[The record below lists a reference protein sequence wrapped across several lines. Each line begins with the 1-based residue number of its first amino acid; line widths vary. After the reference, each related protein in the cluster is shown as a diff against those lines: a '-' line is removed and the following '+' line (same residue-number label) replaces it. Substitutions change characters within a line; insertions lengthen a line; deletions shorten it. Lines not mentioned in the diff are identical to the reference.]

1 MLEIYETSK
10 DTARRLAKIN
20 PEERRNSNFHG
31 YSGTVV
37 IDKNKEF
44 QTFKGFGGALTESA
58 GYVLSRLPAKVRN
71 EIIESYY
78 NEKDGI
84 GYTFAR
90 THMNSCDFSLENWA
104 CVEEKDESLNS
115 FSMERTNQYITPL
128 IQDAKKLAGNKFTLI
143 LTPWSAPS
151 WMKTNNDMNHGG
163 HIKPEYLPLWAEYYV
178 RFLQELK
185 KQGIEAEYFS
195 IQNEP
200 AAVQTWD
207 SCEYS
212 AKEEGEFA
220 VKYLR
225 PALDK
230 ARFTNVKILAWDH
243 NRDIL
248 KERVEGTMAVP
259 GAEKAV
265 AGIAFHWYQGD
276 QYDQVEY
283 VSEKYPD
290 KDLFFTEGCVEGG
303 PRNGA
308 WFTGERYAHNIIN
321 DLNSGCNGWT
331 DWNIVLDM
339 QGGPNHVGNYC
350 DAPVLADEKTGKAYY
365 QSSFYYIGHF
375 SKFIKPGAVRISCT
389 HDNGWVPASI
399 TGRGENLLESV
410 AFKNKDGSLVFVI
423 TNRTEADLNFHLKF
437 ADEKE
442 PVVYCIPPRSIQTYV
457 FNQ

>member
-1 MLEIYETSK
+1 MIEIYETSK
-10 DTARRLAKIN
+10 DRDRRFAKMAAQDRCN
-20 PEERRNSNFHG
+20 PDFHG
-31 YSGTVV
+31 YSGTVT
-37 IDKNKEF
+37 IDKSKNY
-44 QTFKGFGGALTESA
+44 QTFKGFGGALTEAA
-58 GYVLSRLPAKVRN
+58 GYVLSRLPETVRMSVLK
-71 EIIESYY
+71 SYY
-78 NEKDGI
+78 DEKDGI
-84 GYTFAR
+84 GYSFAR
-90 THMNSCDFSLENWA
+90 THMNSCDFSLENWS

-115 FSMERTNQYITPL
+115 FSMDRTNKYITPTIL
-128 IQDAKKLAGNKFTLI
+128 AAKSITGNKLNLLI
-143 LTPWSAPS
+143 TPWSAPA

-163 HIKPEYLPLWAEYYV
+163 HIKPEYLPLWADFYV

-185 KQGIEAEYFS
+185 KQGIEAGYFS

-212 AKEEGEFA
+212 ATEEGEFA

-230 ARFTNVKILAWDH
+230 AGFENVKILAWDH
-243 NRDIL
+243 NRDIF
-248 KERVEGTMAVP
+248 KDRIDETMAVP
-259 GAEKAV
+259 GAKDAI
-265 AGIAFHWYQGD
+265 AGAAFHWYQGD
-276 QYDQVEY
+276 QYDQVQY
-283 VSEKYPD
+283 VYENYPE
-290 KDLFFTEGCVEGG
+290 KDLFFTEGCIEGG

-321 DLNSGCNGWT
+321 DLNSGCNAWI

-350 DAPVLADEKTGKAYY
+350 DAPVLADEKNGKVYY
-365 QSSFYYIGHF
+365 QSSYYYIGHF
-375 SKFIKPGAVRISCT
+375 SKFIKPGAVRLSCT

-410 AFKNKDGSLVFVI
+410 AFKNPDNSIVFVI

-437 ADEKE
+437 TDEEK
-442 PVVYCIPPRSIQTYV
+442 PTVYCIPPRSIQTYI
-457 FNQ
+457 FK